1 MAVYEYL
8 CPKCRN
14 QFELIQPM
22 SEADKS
28 AGCPKC
34 GSEAQ
39 KLISSFGLNA
49 RDSIQPAG
57 EPFGKRTVVGEDS
70 LESPH
75 VERREMPQESL
86 LQMLENLASKVRLL
100 ELEKRQAAARAQAL
114 EREVGKLAALITLA
128 GEKVEEILK
137 VGAKD
142 DVWQPKAVNAPAT
155 SSARERLGEFS
166 ADLQREPKERSSRA
180 WSSE

>member
-8 CPKCRN
+8 CPKCRD
-14 QFELIQPM
+14 QFELIRPM
-22 SEADKS
+22 SEAEKP
-28 AGCPKC
+28 ARCPKC

-39 KLISSFGLNA
+39 KMISGFTSEV

-57 EPFGKRTVVGEDS
+57 DPFSERTVVGEDG
-70 LESPH
+70 LERYH

-86 LQMLENLASKVRLL
+86 LQMLEDLASKVRLL
-100 ELEKRQAAARAQAL
+100 ELEKRQATARAQAL

-142 DVWQPKAVNAPAT
+142 DVSQQKAVNAQAT
-155 SSARERLGEFS
+155 SPARERLGEVS
-166 ADLQREPKERSSRA
+166 ADPQREPNERSSRA
-180 WSSE
+180 WRSD